1 MKVTSSVSQLA
12 FTLEIQPR
20 SPERTL
26 ARFHQNAEYFTNTR
40 ENGNA
45 GGWEYD
51 EYCLEFPTSDTL
63 EAEIK
68 AHYGEYLKQAM
79 EAEGASEAEYISV
92 ARNAALERISGKCS
106 AAIYAGVDV
115 NGKHYTLSK
124 NEQDALAI
132 AQTKVDKGATVVL
145 YGDGLKDAA
154 TITAISAAAYEWGV
168 VCTTYY
174 AYLKQYI
181 AAETDVDKLAA
192 IDFGKVLPDSC
203 MQQLAALL
211 SSAGIDIT
219 KYTTALTGG

>member
-1 MKVTSSVSQLA
+1 MKVTSSVSPLA
-12 FTLEIQPR
+12 FTLETNPR
-20 SPERTL
+20 RPNFRL
-26 ARFHQNAEYFTNTR
+26 ARFHENAIET
-40 ENGNA
+40 ES
-45 GGWEYD
+45 GWEYD

-63 EAEIK
+63 EAEIE
-68 AHYGEYLKQAM
+68 AHYGEYLKRAM

-115 NGKHYTLSK
+115 NGKHYTLNK

-132 AQTKVDKGATVVL
+132 AQTKVDKGATAVI

-192 IDFGKVLPDSC
+192 IDFGKALPDSY
-203 MQQLAALL
+203 MQQLTALL

-219 KYTTALTGG
+219 KYTAALTDVN

>member
-1 MKVTSSVSQLA
+1 MKVNGSINPPR
-12 FTLEIQPR
+12 FTLETNPR
-20 SPERTL
+20 RPNFRLT
-26 ARFHQNAEYFTNTR
+26 RFHENAIET
-40 ENGNA
+40 ES
-45 GGWEYD
+45 GWEYD
-51 EYCLEFPTSDTL
+51 EYCLELPASDTL
-63 EAEIK
+63 EAEVE
-68 AHYGEYLKQAM
+68 AHYADYLKQAM

-106 AAIYAGVDV
+106 ATIYGGVTVD
-115 NGKHYTLSK
+115 GKHYTLSK

-132 AQTKVDKGATVVL
+132 AQTKVDKGATSVI
-145 YGDGLKDAA
+145 YGDGLTDAA

-192 IDFGKVLPDSC
+192 VTFGMALPDSY

-219 KYTTALTGG
+219 KYTAALTGS

>member
-1 MKVTSSVSQLA
+1 MKVNGSINPPR
-12 FTLEIQPR
+12 FTLETNPR
-20 SPERTL
+20 RPNFRL
-26 ARFHQNAEYFTNTR
+26 ARFHANAIET
-40 ENGNA
+40 EN
-45 GGWEYD
+45 GWEYD

-63 EAEIK
+63 EAEIE
-68 AHYGEYLKQAM
+68 AHYGEYLKRAM

-106 AAIYAGVDV
+106 AAIYNGVDV

-132 AQTKVDKGATVVL
+132 AQTKVDKGATAVL

-181 AAETDVDKLAA
+181 AAETDTDKLAA
-192 IDFGKVLPDSC
+192 IDFGKALPDSY

-211 SSAGIDIT
+211 NSAGIDIT
-219 KYTTALTGG
+219 KYTAALTAAN

>member
-1 MKVTSSVSQLA
+1 MKVSSSVSPLA
-12 FTLEIQPR
+12 FTLETNPR
-20 SPERTL
+20 RPNFRLT
-26 ARFHQNAEYFTNTR
+26 RFHENAIET
-40 ENGNA
+40 ES
-45 GGWEYD
+45 GWEYD

-63 EAEIK
+63 EAEIV

-92 ARNAALERISGKCS
+92 ARNAALERVSGKCS

-115 NGKHYTLSK
+115 SGKHYTLSK

-132 AQTKVDKGATVVL
+132 AQTKVDKGATAVL
-145 YGDGLKDAA
+145 YGDGLKDAT
-154 TITAISAAAYEWGV
+154 TITAISAAAYERGV

-192 IDFGKVLPDSC
+192 IDFGKALPDSY

-211 SSAGIDIT
+211 NSAGIDIT
-219 KYTTALTGG
+219 KYASMLGG

>member
-1 MKVTSSVSQLA
+1 MKVSSSVSPLA
-12 FTLEIQPR
+12 FTLETNPR
-20 SPERTL
+20 RPNFRLT
-26 ARFHQNAEYFTNTR
+26 RFHENAIET
-40 ENGNA
+40 ES
-45 GGWEYD
+45 GWEYD

-63 EAEIK
+63 EAEIA

-79 EAEGASEAEYISV
+79 EAEGASAAEYISV

-106 AAIYAGVDV
+106 ATIYAGVTV
-115 NGKHYTLSK
+115 NATRYTLSEH
-124 NEQDALAI
+124 EQAALSI
-132 AQTKVDKGATVVL
+132 AQSKVDKGATAVL
-145 YGDGLKDAA
+145 YGDGLKDAT

-192 IDFGKVLPDSC
+192 IDFGKALPDSY

-211 SSAGIDIT
+211 NSAGIDIT
-219 KYTTALTGG
+219 KYTAALTGG

>member
-1 MKVTSSVSQLA
+1 MKVTSSVSPLA

-20 SPERTL
+20 NPERTL
-26 ARFHQNAEYFTNTR
+26 ARFHQNAEYSTNTR
-40 ENGNA
+40 ENGSA
-45 GGWEYD
+45 SGWEYD
-51 EYCLEFPTSDTL
+51 EYCLEFPTSYTL
-63 EAEIK
+63 EAEIE
-68 AHYGEYLKQAM
+68 AHYGEYLKRAM

-92 ARNAALERISGKCS
+92 ARNAALERIGGKCS
-106 AAIYAGVDV
+106 AAIYSGVDV

-192 IDFGKVLPDSC
+192 IDFGKALPDSYI
-203 MQQLAALL
+203 QQLAALL

-219 KYTTALTGG
+219 KYAAALTGG

>member
-1 MKVTSSVSQLA
+1 MKVSSSVSPLS
-12 FTLEIQPR
+12 FTLETNPR
-20 SPERTL
+20 RPNFRLT
-26 ARFHQNAEYFTNTR
+26 RFHENAIET
-40 ENGNA
+40 ES
-45 GGWEYD
+45 GWEYD

-63 EAEIK
+63 EAEIQ

-79 EAEGASEAEYISV
+79 EAEGASAAEYISV
-92 ARNAALERISGKCS
+92 ARAAALERISGKCS
-106 AAIYAGVDV
+106 AAIYTGVTVD
-115 NGKHYTLSK
+115 GKHYTLSK

-132 AQTKVDKGATVVL
+132 AQTKVDKGATAVI
-145 YGDGLKDAA
+145 YGDGPADAA

-181 AAETDVDKLAA
+181 ATETDVDKLAA
-192 IDFGKVLPDSC
+192 IDFGKALPDSY

-219 KYTTALTGG
+219 KYAAALTGG

>member
-1 MKVTSSVSQLA
+1 MKVNGSINPPR
-12 FTLEIQPR
+12 FTLETNPR
-20 SPERTL
+20 RPNFRLT
-26 ARFHQNAEYFTNTR
+26 RFHENAIET
-40 ENGNA
+40 EN
-45 GGWEYD
+45 GWEYD

-63 EAEIK
+63 EAEIE
-68 AHYGEYLKQAM
+68 AHYGEYLKRAM

-92 ARNAALERISGKCS
+92 ARNAALERIGGKCS
-106 AAIYAGVDV
+106 AAIYSGVDV

-132 AQTKVDKGATVVL
+132 AQSKVDKGATAVL

-181 AAETDVDKLAA
+181 GTETDTDKLAA
-192 IDFGKVLPDSC
+192 IHFGSELPDAY
-203 MQQLAALL
+203 MTALTKLLA
-211 SSAGIDIT
+211 SAGIDIS
-219 KYTTALTGG
+219 KYASGLAG

>member
-1 MKVTSSVSQLA
+1 MKVSSSVSPQT
-12 FTLEIQPR
+12 FTLETNPR
-20 SPERTL
+20 RPNFRL
-26 ARFHQNAEYFTNTR
+26 ARFHANAIET
-40 ENGNA
+40 EN
-45 GGWEYD
+45 GWEYD

-63 EAEIK
+63 EAEIE
-68 AHYGEYLKQAM
+68 AHYGEYLKRAM

-106 AAIYAGVDV
+106 AAIYAGVTV
-115 NGKHYTLSK
+115 NGKHYTLSEH
-124 NEQDALAI
+124 EQAALSI
-132 AQTKVDKGATVVL
+132 AQSKVDKGATAVL

-174 AYLKQYI
+174 AYLKRYI
-181 AAETDVDKLAA
+181 AAETDVDKLAS
-192 IDFGKVLPDSC
+192 IDFGKALPDSY

-219 KYTTALTGG
+219 KYTAALTATN

>member
-1 MKVTSSVSQLA
+1 MYITINKIRYPCTGYVPGGDTVTFSGVEGLELPVRGA
-12 FTLEIQPR
+12 ITLCADDGFELTVQDAGDYIRQ
-20 SPERTL
+20 TL
-26 ARFHQNAEYFTNTR
+26 AGGVLTLTNLP
-40 ENGNA
+40 EP
-45 GGWEYD
+45 EP
-51 EYCLEFPTSDTL
+51 PT
-63 EAEIK
+63 EAELL
-68 AHYGEYLKQAM
+68 AA
-79 EAEGASEAEYISV
+79 
-92 ARNAALERISGKCS
+92 ARTAALERISGKCS
-106 AAIYAGVDV
+106 AAIYAGVTV

-132 AQTKVDKGATVVL
+132 AQAKVDKGATAVI

-192 IDFGKVLPDSC
+192 IDFGKALPDSY
-203 MQQLAALL
+203 MQQLTALL

-219 KYTTALTGG
+219 KYAAALTGS